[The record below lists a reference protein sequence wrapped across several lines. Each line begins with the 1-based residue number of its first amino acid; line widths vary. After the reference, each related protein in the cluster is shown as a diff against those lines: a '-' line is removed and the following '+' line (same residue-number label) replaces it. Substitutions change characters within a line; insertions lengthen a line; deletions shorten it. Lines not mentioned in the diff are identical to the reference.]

1 MANPRQRRKRKSSHK
16 PVSQSKRAKKLL
28 KKMPTIR
35 GPKALQEAWDKTK
48 TVRQNYL
55 ALGLQHTLNP
65 ISTGGSEVDIR
76 YTPKEVESQLPSHSC
91 REEEIGFS
99 SAVKKDVRKGF
110 GRIIRDESGRVIG
123 VELAEEEEP
132 EVESTS
138 GSIEMPGPASID
150 VGQHA
155 WVQGGGENAMKPE
168 ENHVIESLEV
178 LVASG
183 QKKAR
188 HTSEGEK
195 LYLARLVRRYGD
207 DYERMGRDRRLNPE
221 QRTVGELK
229 RAVTRAGGIEALCI
243 L

>member
-28 KKMPTIR
+28 KKMPNNSKGPQPSCRSTDFTDTWVFPAIR

-168 ENHVIESLEV
+168 ENHVIESECL
-178 LVASG
+178 LD
-183 QKKAR
+183 
-188 HTSEGEK
+188 HGE
-195 LYLARLVRRYGD
+195 
-207 DYERMGRDRRLNPE
+207 
-221 QRTVGELK
+221 
-229 RAVTRAGGIEALCI
+229 
-243 L
+243 